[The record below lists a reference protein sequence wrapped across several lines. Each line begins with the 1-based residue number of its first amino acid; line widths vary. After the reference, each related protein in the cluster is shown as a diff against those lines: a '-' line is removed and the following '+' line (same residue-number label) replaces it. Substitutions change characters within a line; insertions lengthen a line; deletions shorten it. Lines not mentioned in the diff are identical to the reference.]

1 MRIIKLALIVALL
14 SVPAFAQKK
23 KPVTKK
29 PAAPAVAAAAVQPAA
44 PAKKRTPSMTASGGG
59 ENYAAKA
66 RSEALYETGR
76 SVDKLLK
83 DYDAAVKAENDDNEA
98 EILHLKLL
106 IDHVQAIKARDNPR
120 GKRQT
125 NRLGNAVRP

>member
-1 MRIIKLALIVALL
+1 MRLALIVVLL
-14 SVPAFAQKK
+14 SVPALAQKK
-23 KPVTKK
+23 KPVPKK
-29 PAAPAVAAAAVQPAA
+29 PVAPAVGAAAVQPAA

-66 RSEALYETGR
+66 RSQALYETR
-76 SVDKLLK
+76 KSVDKLLK
-83 DYDAAVKAENDDNEA
+83 DYDAAAKAEADDHAA
-98 EILHLKLL
+98 EMLKYDLL
-106 IDHVQAIKARDNPR
+106 INHVETIKARTSPR